1 MTARPNIIIVMSDQH
16 SRDIMGCAGNGYAE
30 TPHLDALAAR
40 GTRFSRAYCNAPIC
54 VPSRASLATGLPIH
68 EIPAWDNAD
77 PYHGQRTSFMHRARQ
92 AGYLTASIGK
102 LHFRS
107 TEDDNGFDEEV
118 LPMHV
123 ASGTGSLTS
132 LIRDELP
139 RVKSVSD
146 LIRNAGPGISS
157 YTRYDNAI
165 REHAID
171 WISGRAREAEAPFL
185 LFVSFTNPHPPYEAP
200 PDLFDRFRGKAIP
213 LPERHGRGTRP
224 EHPALDGFR
233 RYFDLEDPFS
243 DDVLAAATAAYYANV
258 CAIDGHVGAVLQ
270 AVEAAGLTDR
280 CVVIYT
286 SDHGESLGRKGLF
299 GKCNMFEESIGVPLI
314 MAGPGVPQNR
324 ISATPVQLLD
334 LYPTVVDIVDA
345 APTAG
350 DRLRPSRSLRAL
362 AQRGD
367 HPRKILVQHH
377 SAGTRSAQAALTN
390 GRTKLVRSL
399 DGPSMLFDLLDDPD
413 ESTDL
418 AADPA
423 YAPVLEL
430 METRLAALIDL
441 EQSDRDCK
449 ASQHRRLAAAGGPSA
464 VLARG
469 NAGYSAPPE
478 STVSKDAR

>member
-314 MAGPGVPQNR
+314 MAGPGCAAKPDFGDPG
-324 ISATPVQLLD
+324 ATARSLSDSRRHRRCGPNGGRQ
-334 LYPTVVDIVDA
+334 A
-345 APTAG
+345 APQSIPARTGAAG
-350 DRLRPSRSLRAL
+350 RPS
-362 AQRGD
+362 AQDSRPTSFRRD
-367 HPRKILVQHH
+367 PI
-377 SAGTRSAQAALTN
+377 GT
-390 GRTKLVRSL
+390 GRTDQRPNQACAQPGRAIHAVR
-399 DGPSMLFDLLDDPD
+399 
-413 ESTDL
+413 
-418 AADPA
+418 PA
-423 YAPVLEL
+423 
-430 METRLAALIDL
+430 
-441 EQSDRDCK
+441 
-449 ASQHRRLAAAGGPSA
+449 G
-464 VLARG
+464 
-469 NAGYSAPPE
+469 
-478 STVSKDAR
+478 